1 MTEDSTP
8 TERTVTVTLDLTDDD
23 VYAVLVN
30 SLCEAADEAEHRAAF
45 EQQSESPREDWADD
59 QERMAQIG
67 RALVTTIETQ
77 IDDAARARQ
86 QENQS

>member
-1 MTEDSTP
+1 MTDDSTP
-8 TERTVTVTLDLTDDD
+8 TKPTVTVTLDLTDDD

-30 SLCEAADEAEHRAAF
+30 SLREAADEADHRA
-45 EQQSESPREDWADD
+45 EREGESESPNEDWVDD

-67 RALVTTIETQ
+67 RALVANIETQ

-86 QENQS
+86 QENHS